1 MKRKGQI
8 VDGFFFMIEFKGD
21 FFYNFQLYLN
31 NMGWIRIHMDPEL
44 LPLSGFGTWKFKAG
58 SVSGINLSGSTTLV
72 FFVNIKIMFS
82 ICF

>member
-44 LPLSGFGTWKFKAG
+44 LPLSGFGTRKFKAG

-72 FFVNIKIMFS
+72 FF
-82 ICF
+82 CQY